1 MDTTA
6 PDTTGSALS
15 EGKKGN
21 GALNKATSGA
31 HATVDKVAAAADRAL
46 QQAKPALE
54 RVTQAAHGTIDRAVG
69 IAAPT
74 AAWLN
79 EKGSR
84 LKTTQ
89 QQVYDDTCSYV
100 AAHPLK
106 AIAISLLAGYL
117 LGKIVR

>member
-6 PDTTGSALS
+6 PETSGIVPA

-54 RVTQAAHGTIDRAVG
+54 RVTQAAHGTIDRAMG

-74 AAWLN
+74 AAWLT
-79 EKGSR
+79 EKGGR

-89 QQVYDDTCSYV
+89 QHLYDDTCSYV

-106 AIAISLLAGYL
+106 AVAISVVAGYL